1 MFCKFS
7 VTPSGE
13 TVNVTVVDSIDSST
27 VATTTVP
34 INSDITSWLNS
45 LTVPTHEGYVFS
57 NWEITAGYIT
67 NVTDNA
73 TVYIRYT
80 QSGGGTQ
87 SVRTYVNGDGD
98 ICVDIEN
105 LQDDISGSATVQVYF
120 SKELNTVTYE
130 SFDVMEFGTGSSESG
145 QKTDANISS
154 NIVTFTDED
163 CSTHRWY
170 KVGFYNESGGR
181 LGQSLW
187 DAGLYITRIKFTLS
201 DSTYKEY
208 DVTKQ

>member
-1 MFCKFS
+1 M
-7 VTPSGE
+7 
-13 TVNVTVVDSIDSST
+13 NVTVVDSIDSST

-45 LTVPTHEGYVFS
+45 LTIPTHDGYEFD

-73 TVYIRYT
+73 TVYIRYR

-98 ICVDIEN
+98 ICVNIEN
-105 LQDDISGSATVQVYF
+105 LADEISGSATVQVYF
-120 SKELNTVTYE
+120 SKALNTITYG

-170 KVGFYNESGGR
+170 RVGFYDESGNR
-181 LGQSLW
+181 IGQSLW
-187 DAGLYITRIKFTLS
+187 DDGLYITRIKFTFS
-201 DSTYKEY
+201 DNNYKVY